1 MRDHGGEVFIFREHS
16 VKNRVK
22 DLGRYVALLEYQV
35 GKFFFSLPSALNF
48 LSLNIISMEYWFKC
62 TIYSVSDIIRKTR

>member
-48 LSLNIISMEYWFKC
+48 FI
-62 TIYSVSDIIRKTR
+62 T